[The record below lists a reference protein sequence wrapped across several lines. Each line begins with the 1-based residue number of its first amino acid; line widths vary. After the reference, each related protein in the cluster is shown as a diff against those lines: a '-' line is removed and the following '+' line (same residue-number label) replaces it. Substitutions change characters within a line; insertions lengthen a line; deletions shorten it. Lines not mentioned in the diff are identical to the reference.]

1 MFFFSQIIHPK
12 SDEQRRRL
20 SEAVSKIFLFGTL
33 DQEQA
38 AEVLDAMFEK
48 KVQWSQ
54 VAIIIVTGTTL
65 KNFSIFY
72 DEILVMNPPPPSK
85 KKKKKNYTLIIVDN
99 KRSFH
104 ISPSLYLSPN
114 CP

>member
-1 MFFFSQIIHPK
+1 MTQYYGLTKVIDVLYLCLWLVSQIIHPK

-48 KVQWSQ
+48 KV
-54 VAIIIVTGTTL
+54 
-65 KNFSIFY
+65 F
-72 DEILVMNPPPPSK
+72 
-85 KKKKKNYTLIIVDN
+85 
-99 KRSFH
+99 
-104 ISPSLYLSPN
+104 
-114 CP
+114 